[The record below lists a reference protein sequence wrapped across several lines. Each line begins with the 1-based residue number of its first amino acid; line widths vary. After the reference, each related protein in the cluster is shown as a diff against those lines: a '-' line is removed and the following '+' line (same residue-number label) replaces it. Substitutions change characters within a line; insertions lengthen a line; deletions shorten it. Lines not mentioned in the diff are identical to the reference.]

1 MSIGCIQ
8 QTKRKRK
15 LYQTSA
21 TEDLF
26 PVAIVAAMI
35 VAVAVV
41 ALPESEAV
49 MCYVAGSGYSVAG
62 SGGGDVLRYR

>member
-1 MSIGCIQ
+1 M
-8 QTKRKRK
+8 
-15 LYQTSA
+15 
-21 TEDLF
+21 F
-26 PVAIVAAMI
+26 PVAIVAAVI

-62 SGGGDVLRYR
+62 SGGGDVLRCR